1 VEPDALIA
9 LFEKTASAI
18 NDALVPIHG
27 TERRARTKREGQY
40 AIDVVADEAALRVL
54 SGHHLTIVSEES
66 GVSESSDGDVIVV
79 IDPIDGSSNAAR
91 DIPYWA
97 TALCAMDRLGPLAA
111 LVVNQATGCSWTAA
125 RGEGARR
132 KGERIHVSD
141 VARIEDAVVALSTFP
156 SRVLAWKQFRAFGSC
171 ALALCDVAY
180 GALDGYVDGGSI
192 HAPWDYLASVLIC
205 QEAGAT
211 VEDIGG
217 RPLAVA
223 DPSARRQLLCAAT
236 PTLADALRVAIV

>member
-1 VEPDALIA
+1 MEPDALIA
-9 LFEKTASAI
+9 LFQKTASAI
-18 NDALVPIHG
+18 NDALIAVQG
-27 TERRARTKREGQY
+27 VERRARTRREGQY
-40 AIDVVADEAALRVL
+40 AIDLIADEAALRVL
-54 SGHHLTIVSEES
+54 AGRHLTVVSEES
-66 GVSESSDGDVIVV
+66 GVSEGSDGDVIIVM
-79 IDPIDGSSNAAR
+79 DPIDGSSNAVR

-97 TALCAMDRLGPLAA
+97 TALCAMDRSGPLAA
-111 LVVNQATGCSWTAA
+111 LVVNQATGCSWTAV
-125 RGEGARR
+125 RGDGARR
-132 KGERIHVSD
+132 EGERIHVST
-141 VARIEDAVVALSTFP
+141 VERVEDAVVALSTFP

-171 ALALCDVAY
+171 ALALCDVAC

-211 VEDIGG
+211 VADVGG

-236 PTLADALRVAIV
+236 PMLADGLRAAIV